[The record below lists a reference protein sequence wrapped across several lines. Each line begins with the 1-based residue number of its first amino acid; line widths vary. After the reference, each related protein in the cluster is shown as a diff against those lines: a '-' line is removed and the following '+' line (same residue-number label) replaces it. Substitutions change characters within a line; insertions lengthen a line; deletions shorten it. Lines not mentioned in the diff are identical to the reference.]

1 MPRHLPPNHDDR
13 MSRVQLALDGL
24 SVGDALGERFFFP
37 PNSELVAVRTPPLG
51 SWQWTDDTA
60 MALSIADLLATQGGI
75 DQDRLAAAF
84 ARRFMAEP
92 DRGYGRGAF
101 GLLNQIDGGVPWDE
115 AAQAMFGGQ
124 GSMGNGAA
132 MRAAP
137 IGAYFAEHLD
147 DVADHAA
154 AASQVTHMHPE
165 GIAGG
170 VAVAVAAGWACRQLI
185 GLENASGFFEAIL
198 SCLRDGPTRRAIE
211 EAANHP
217 NLSTREAAA
226 RFGNGSHV
234 MAPDTVPFC
243 LWCAWRFRDDYE
255 AAIWEAISV
264 AGDIDTNA
272 AIVGGIVSLFVGVD
286 GIPAEWIQ
294 RREPLP
300 RIGE

>member
-1 MPRHLPPNHDDR
+1 MPRHLPPNHEDR
-13 MSRVQLALDGL
+13 VSRVQLALDGL
-24 SVGDALGERFFFP
+24 SVGDALGERFFYP
-37 PNSELVAVRTPPLG
+37 PNFNLLDTRSAPLG
-51 SWQWTDDTA
+51 PWRWTDDTA
-60 MALSIADLLATQGGI
+60 MAISIAEMLARNGGI
-75 DQDRLAAAF
+75 DQDKLAASF

-101 GLLNQIDGGVPWDE
+101 GLLNDIDRGVPWDE
-115 AAQAMFGGQ
+115 AAQAMFGGL

-137 IGAYFAEHLD
+137 LGAYFAEHLD

-185 GLENASGFFEAIL
+185 GLENGQGFFETVL
-198 SCLRDGPTRRAIE
+198 GYLRDGSTRQGIE
-211 EAANHP
+211 EASKLGDATT
-217 NLSTREAAA
+217 LEAADCL
-226 RFGNGSHV
+226 GNGSQV

-243 LWCAWRFRDDYE
+243 LWCAWRFRESYE
-255 AAIWEAISV
+255 QAVWEAISV

-272 AIVGGIVSLFVGVD
+272 AIVGGIVALFVGAD
-286 GIPAEWIQ
+286 GIPVEWLH

-300 RIGE
+300 IG